1 MRVLIKWFKSMYKY
15 TQQNAM
21 FGGSFMNEAIEHRRK
36 NEKPLRK
43 ANIFQPI
50 RFYYSTVSNNKFE
63 NK

>member
-1 MRVLIKWFKSMYKY
+1 MYKY

-21 FGGSFMNEAIEHRRK
+21 FGGSFMNEAIEHSRK
-36 NEKPLRK
+36 NDKPLRK

-50 RFYYSTVSNNKFE
+50 TFLYSTVSNNKFE

>member
-1 MRVLIKWFKSMYKY
+1 MYKY

-21 FGGSFMNEAIEHRRK
+21 FGSSFMNKAIEHRRK

-50 RFYYSTVSNNKFE
+50 KF
-63 NK
+63 

>member
-1 MRVLIKWFKSMYKY
+1 MRVFIKWFESMYKY

-21 FGGSFMNEAIEHRRK
+21 FGGSFMNETIEHRRK

-50 RFYYSTVSNNKFE
+50 RFFIVILSC
-63 NK
+63 

>member
-36 NEKPLRK
+36 NEKTSK
-43 ANIFQPI
+43 KGKHI
-50 RFYYSTVSNNKFE
+50 STYKILI
-63 NK
+63 

>member
-1 MRVLIKWFKSMYKY
+1 MYKY

-21 FGGSFMNEAIEHRRK
+21 FGGSFMNETTEHRRK

-50 RFYYSTVSNNKFE
+50 IF
-63 NK
+63 

>member
-36 NEKPLRK
+36 NEKSLRK

-50 RFYYSTVSNNKFE
+50 RF
-63 NK
+63 